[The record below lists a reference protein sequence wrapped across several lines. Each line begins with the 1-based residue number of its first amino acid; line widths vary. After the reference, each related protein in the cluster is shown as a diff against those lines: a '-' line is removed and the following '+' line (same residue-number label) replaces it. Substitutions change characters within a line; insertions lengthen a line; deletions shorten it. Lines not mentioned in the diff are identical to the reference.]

1 MQRWNC
7 CLCNGNCC
15 RRCPTA
21 SLQSNCLYNLF
32 SVWFKVNWNM
42 RTLTLAKKN
51 FCAHHFSLQQTRFD
65 GLPSRH
71 SSRSRLTAKETNPSV
86 QTARAQQHTLA
97 HHCCCHPQHKAGGWP
112 QARRAVVTPTPG
124 QRGDRNAHGKSLL
137 GRGRTVA
144 KRMPYIRTHEEL
156 IRTVFSVKVFSENQI
171 SGSVT
176 FHLII
181 GSWLVWLTHCWAVM
195 YNLHHEKLW
204 WTQPLLQ
211 NGTCACHPCFC
222 LIVLRWVMNIEPKP
236 LYSYL
241 HL

>member
-1 MQRWNC
+1 MKYEDIDIGQEKF
-7 CLCNGNCC
+7 LC
-15 RRCPTA
+15 PP
-21 SLQSNCLYNLF
+21 F
-32 SVWFKVNWNM
+32 F
-42 RTLTLAKKN
+42 
-51 FCAHHFSLQQTRFD
+51 
-65 GLPSRH
+65 
-71 SSRSRLTAKETNPSV
+71 LTADAFRWPPIQTQLEVQAHGQEANPSV

-97 HHCCCHPQHKAGGWP
+97 HRCCCHPQHKAGGWP

-181 GSWLVWLTHCWAVM
+181 GS
-195 YNLHHEKLW
+195 
-204 WTQPLLQ
+204 
-211 NGTCACHPCFC
+211 
-222 LIVLRWVMNIEPKP
+222 
-236 LYSYL
+236 
-241 HL
+241 